1 MNLIQLIKA
10 IENNPDKFLQDDCVF
25 QLMAFIRG
33 FIVAKNL
40 QDRSDKTY
48 LCDDHILLDS
58 FIAAIRLKYNLVDTQ
73 GSLDELL
80 TDIGDEGAFDLFFA
94 EWNDFIQTK
103 I

>member
-1 MNLIQLIKA
+1 MNLTQLIKT
-10 IENNPDKFLQDDCVF
+10 IENNPEKFLQDDCVF

-33 FIVAKNL
+33 FMLAKNL

-48 LCDDHILLDS
+48 LSEDHILLDS
-58 FIAAIRLKYNLVDTQ
+58 FIAAIRLKYNLVAT

-80 TDIGDEGAFDLFFA
+80 TDIADEGAFDLFFA